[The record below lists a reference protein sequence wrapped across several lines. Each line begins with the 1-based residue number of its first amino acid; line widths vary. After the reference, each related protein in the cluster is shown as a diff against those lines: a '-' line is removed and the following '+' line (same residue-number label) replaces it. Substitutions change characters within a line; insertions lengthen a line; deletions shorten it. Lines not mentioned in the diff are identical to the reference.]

1 MVNSSLK
8 CGPELICII
17 VNSGLGSKVLHRAKD
32 CGIRGGTVFLGK
44 GTVKNTVLDFLELN
58 DVRKEIVWLVSS
70 KSQAECAINRL
81 NSEFQFEKPN
91 HGILYTTSLSGIAG
105 TRGCYG
111 EDFTGERGEEK
122 AMYTAIT
129 VIVDKGRAEEVI
141 EAAEKAGSTGGTIIN
156 ARGSGVHETSRIFLM
171 DIEPEK
177 EIVLLISGKEKT
189 DEIIASI
196 MEKLKMEE
204 PGNGII
210 FTQEISKV
218 YGLYE

>member
-1 MVNSSLK
+1 MASSSLK
-8 CGPELICII
+8 CGLELICII
-17 VNSGLGSKVLHRAKD
+17 VNNGLGSKVVHRAKA

-44 GTVKNTVLDFLELN
+44 GTVKNPVLDFLELN

-70 KSQAECAINRL
+70 IAEAECAMKKLNR
-81 NSEFQFEKPN
+81 EFEFEKPN
-91 HGILYTTSLSGIAG
+91 QGIAFTISVTKIAG
-105 TRGCYG
+105 TRGYG
-111 EDFTGERGEEK
+111 FEGMTGERGEGET
-122 AMYTAIT
+122 MYTAIT
-129 VIVDKGRAEEVI
+129 VIVDKGKAEEVI

-177 EIVLLISGKEKT
+177 EIVLLISKKEKT
-189 DEIIASI
+189 DEIIAFI
-196 MEKLKMEE
+196 MGKLKMEE

-210 FTQEISKV
+210 FTQEINEV